1 VAKVLVAW
9 SSTISR
15 RELSLPMS
23 QPPEIQRPPNARP
36 RGEDDLPA
44 APDAAEAAGIEQAQA
59 RLVEL
64 GGARRTTSTELAATF
79 LEWPGRGPAFNH
91 ATCLRW
97 TGDDWRHRAGEIA
110 ARLQA
115 RGEAPCLIVSDGL
128 ASPPDL
134 AERLAS
140 DGWFAIGHERVLWT
154 RRAAAVPHLVGDLR
168 LESVTTA
175 RVDEYEAVERQIFGI
190 SEREAADRRAALA
203 AAIESGV
210 VRVYLV
216 RETGVPV
223 ATARLLV
230 EDGLAAIHGLGVVA
244 TERRRGLGR
253 YLTTIATRA
262 GLALG
267 ASLVWLSVDVE
278 NPAARA
284 LYDGLDYR
292 PIYDWRRFLRTG

>member
-1 VAKVLVAW
+1 
-9 SSTISR
+9 
-15 RELSLPMS
+15 MS
-23 QPPEIQRPPNARP
+23 QPPPIQRPPNARP
-36 RGEDDLPA
+36 RDDDDVPP

-64 GGARRTTSTELAATF
+64 GGARRTASTELAATV

-97 TGDDWRHRAGEIA
+97 SADDWRRRAHDVA
-110 ARLQA
+110 ARLA
-115 RGEAPCLIVSDGL
+115 AKGEAPCLIVSDGL

-134 AERLAS
+134 ADRLAG
-140 DGWFAIGHERVLWT
+140 DGWFTIGHERVLWT
-154 RRAAAVPHLVGDLR
+154 RRAAAVPHLEGNLR
-168 LESVTTA
+168 LESVTTGRA
-175 RVDEYEAVERQIFGI
+175 DEYEAVERQIFGI
-190 SEREAADRRAALA
+190 SEREAADRRIALA
-203 AAIESGV
+203 AAIESGA

-216 RETGVPV
+216 RDAGVPV

-230 EDGLAAIHGLGVVA
+230 EDGLAAIHGLGVVPDA
-244 TERRRGLGR
+244 RRRGLGR
-253 YLTTIATRA
+253 YLTTIVTRA

-278 NPAARA
+278 NAAARA

-292 PIYDWRRFLRTG
+292 PVFDWRRFLTTG